1 MPLQSLEGY
10 LAFLVPADI
19 SSILLQGLEERLAF
33 VRELANKPIE
43 GCKISVQ
50 HLNLLH
56 TSGCLHV

>member
-10 LAFLVPADI
+10 LAFLVPAEI

-33 VRELANKPIE
+33 VRELVDEPIE
-43 GCKISVQ
+43 GCKMSVQ

-56 TSGCLHV
+56 TSGYLHV